1 MSWASHSFTKMKWC
15 RFYSVVEYLTLFL
28 LLWHVWFACVQD
40 RELAQAELDGE
51 SHSHLH
57 QRYIYYTEVSGLRG
71 DRLKI
76 LFCVVSG
83 ELLEFKW
90 TVNVKMTA

>member
-1 MSWASHSFTKMKWC
+1 M
-15 RFYSVVEYLTLFL
+15 
-28 LLWHVWFACVQD
+28 CVQD

-83 ELLEFKW
+83 ELLEFK
-90 TVNVKMTA
+90 